1 MSLRGIRLIQAMQ
14 SSLVNSFHNTA
25 NRQSIKK
32 QEEVH
37 TEDDE
42 KISYV
47 KLQNYIN
54 MNHPTDEKGKSY
66 SICEEIG
73 FLPFL
78 NCCFN
83 TVRNPF
89 LNQEE
94 IEIPRIA

>member
-42 KISYV
+42 KISFV
-47 KLQNYIN
+47 KL
-54 MNHPTDEKGKSY
+54 
-66 SICEEIG
+66 
-73 FLPFL
+73 
-78 NCCFN
+78 
-83 TVRNPF
+83 
-89 LNQEE
+89 
-94 IEIPRIA
+94 